1 MQTRFWLAA
10 FLFTFSA
17 PPTYVV
23 CAFFQMSGDPGLTNQ
38 QPNPS
43 DPNFIDSNNVNM
55 NGSAALPSIDEFGNA
70 MNENMVSRSQTVL
83 RMLSLINSLSYT
95 IILNHYFWK
104 SWTIFLTNYHRLSF
118 SDVLAKV
125 FCEWNQYIGARNR
138 LFWIAVQR

>member
-1 MQTRFWLAA
+1 
-10 FLFTFSA
+10 
-17 PPTYVV
+17 
-23 CAFFQMSGDPGLTNQ
+23 MSGDPGLTNQ

-104 SWTIFLTNYHRLSF
+104 S
-118 SDVLAKV
+118 
-125 FCEWNQYIGARNR
+125 
-138 LFWIAVQR
+138 